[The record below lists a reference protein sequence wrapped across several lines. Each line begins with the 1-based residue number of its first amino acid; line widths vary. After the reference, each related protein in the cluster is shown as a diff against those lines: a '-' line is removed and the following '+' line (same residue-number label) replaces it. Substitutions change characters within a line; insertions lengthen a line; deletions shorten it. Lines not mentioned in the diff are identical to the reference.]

1 MSAARQ
7 LAIKLSGT
15 ATHNTLMNMTK
26 GIVRGFTLVE
36 LMVTISVVAV
46 LASIAIPSFDSF
58 LVGSQRR
65 GAVQDFIS
73 SAALTRSEAIKRG
86 APVMMQAKAT
96 GSPGFQAGWL
106 MFVDEASTGVAP
118 ATGSTLIIQDQGAYA
133 IGQVEIGCGLALDSA
148 STPQYLRFDAS
159 GKLIKMNG
167 ASGAD
172 SLGVKILRSTTVK
185 STALLV
191 FDWGGRSKAVENQLP
206 ATGC

>member
-73 SAALTRSEAIKRG
+73 SAALTH
-86 APVMMQAKAT
+86 
-96 GSPGFQAGWL
+96 
-106 MFVDEASTGVAP
+106 
-118 ATGSTLIIQDQGAYA
+118 
-133 IGQVEIGCGLALDSA
+133 
-148 STPQYLRFDAS
+148 
-159 GKLIKMNG
+159 
-167 ASGAD
+167 
-172 SLGVKILRSTTVK
+172 
-185 STALLV
+185 
-191 FDWGGRSKAVENQLP
+191 
-206 ATGC
+206 